1 MILVNI
7 VHTIQFRKGGLKG
20 DGERK
25 NDLDLDLILLKVKRY
40 AFS

>member
-1 MILVNI
+1 MILLNI
-7 VHTIQFRKGGLKG
+7 VHTIQFRKRGLKG

-25 NDLDLDLILLKVKRY
+25 NDLDLDQNLKVKRY